1 MSSRFTLTG
10 WGVRTVAQDEARY
23 NPMSYHNGSVWPH
36 DNAMI
41 VSGMSQVSEAAKSET
56 ALKVIAA
63 LMEVARP
70 SKDSR
75 LPELFC
81 GYERVANQPPVPYP
95 VSCVPQAWC
104 VGSVYQMVQAM
115 SGLSISR
122 GNIEGEDEM
131 QARCRDPQLPPGLN
145 KLEIRNLKVGKQP
158 VDVILERDG
167 NGKVCAS
174 VKSTLH

>member
-1 MSSRFTLTG
+1 MQSDMFSG
-10 WGVRTVAQDEARY
+10 WGIRTLSRKEKAYD
-23 NPMSYHNGSVWPH
+23 PKSYHNGSVWPH

-63 LMEVARP
+63 LMEVART

-81 GYERVANQPPVPYP
+81 GYERVADQPPSPYP

-104 VGSVYQMVQAM
+104 VGSIYQMVQAM
-115 SGLSISR
+115 SGLSIAR
-122 GNIEGEDEM
+122 GDIEGEDEM
-131 QARCRDPQLPPGLN
+131 QARCRNPQLPPGLN

-158 VDVILERDG
+158 VDIILERDG
-167 NGKVCAS
+167 NGRVCAS
-174 VKSTLH
+174 IKSTVR